1 GKGFFV
7 ALQCHENFTQPPQQ
21 ARQPYMG
28 WSARSDHGA
37 PAPLHADGILVTLDA
52 FLGPALLQQYQ
63 GAHGQLIGLR
73 TEMRILFDESYR
85 TIAIEEGPGMVA
97 QIPKELAEIAVQ
109 RELPDRV
116 LELPVQNQE
125 LFNADET
132 AVEIL
137 QPPEHRQEVEQV
149 RHESIGISALP
160 VQGHERF
167 VDGDC
172 IFVEI
177 LVPA

>member
-1 GKGFFV
+1 
-7 ALQCHENFTQPPQQ
+7 
-21 ARQPYMG
+21 
-28 WSARSDHGA
+28 
-37 PAPLHADGILVTLDA
+37 
-52 FLGPALLQQYQ
+52 
-63 GAHGQLIGLR
+63 GLR

-85 TIAIEEGPGMVA
+85 TIALEESPSIVG
-97 QIPKELAEIAVQ
+97 QISKEHGEIAEQ
-109 RELPDRV
+109 REVPDWA
-116 LELPVQNQE
+116 LELPGQNQG

-132 AVEIL
+132 AVEIV

-149 RHESIGISALP
+149 RHEGIGISALP

-172 IFVEI
+172 LFVEI